1 MTSITEGLASVVY
14 QAHIASFQLAK
25 TEIKVRDRLI
35 KHLATSLA
43 LHKSQ
48 ILDANT
54 LDLEASRELE
64 LPDVV
69 IEWLRLTPERLQGT
83 IACLEQLTLLS
94 DPLANPHTYDGVKR
108 IPIGT
113 IAFIHEAFPLVAMV
127 AVGMCIKAGN
137 SIILRGGSECLHT
150 QRAIAQ
156 MIAAALDQEELP
168 SSSVCLATEGSS
180 IKELVTQEKYLRLVI
195 PYGRPSFVQQVS
207 RQTTVSALPTAMGNC
222 HIYISPSAN
231 LEEAN
236 RLILDSRSSEPDPVN
251 AIEKVLI
258 HRHWLQPSLI
268 ELLKVWQKK
277 DWRILCCPMIQEY
290 MQQLGLELNQEHHWN
305 QVYLDDRIAIKVVEN
320 LPEAITWINV
330 NGSGHADCILTDSLK
345 ESNQFAA
352 QVRSSM
358 IFINASNRFVR
369 HSMLGANGNRTVALG
384 MTSLKNRGASRN
396 PGMIDL
402 NALTTTKRVV
412 VG

>member
-1 MTSITEGLASVVY
+1 MTSTAEAMATVVH

-25 TEIKVRDRLI
+25 TEVKVRDRLI
-35 KHLATSLA
+35 KYLISSLTQ
-43 LHKSQ
+43 HKSQ
-48 ILDANT
+48 ILEANT
-54 LDLEASRELE
+54 LDLEASRLLE
-64 LPDVV
+64 LPEVV
-69 IEWLRLTPERLQGT
+69 IEWLRLTPERLQGA
-83 IACLEQLTLLS
+83 IACLEQLALLS

-113 IAFIHEAFPLVAMV
+113 IAFVHEAFPLVAMV
-127 AVGMCIKAGN
+127 AAGMCIKAGN
-137 SIILRGGSECLHT
+137 SIILRGGNECQHT
-150 QRAIAQ
+150 QGAIAQ
-156 MIAAALDQEELP
+156 IIEAALDQENMP
-168 SSSVCLATEGSS
+168 PSSVCLAPEGSS

-207 RQTTVSALPTAMGNC
+207 KQTTVSALPTAMGNC
-222 HIYISPSAN
+222 HIYISASAS

-236 RLILDSRSSEPDPVN
+236 RLIGDSRSSEPDPVN

-258 HRHWLQPSLI
+258 HRHWLQPSLG
-268 ELLKVWQKK
+268 ELIKSWQKK
-277 DWRILCCPMIQEY
+277 GWRVLSCAMIQEY
-290 MQQLGLELNQEHHWN
+290 AQQSGLELSLENHWN
-305 QVYLDDRIAIKVVEN
+305 QVYLDERIAIKVVEN